1 MNKKY
6 LLLLT
11 IIFTLTNAPA
21 LSADYYPEM
30 GIDPFYSSLNPNYI
44 NEEEMPENQDSI
56 VNIIKKKKQEF
67 KDKKKQK
74 EINKMSID
82 TQSINTKEL
91 ESIESKEE
99 SIVPAVNE
107 AVNKESTKENIV
119 DTADDSFISKPSKG
133 LTKKELEKELR
144 KEEREKQKEIEKKN
158 QNNSNESFINKLF
171 PLTKKTNKFV
181 ENKPNTAPEIELT
194 ADYMEY
200 FPDRYEVE
208 AVGNAKVAFKL
219 QNMTLTA
226 NKIIFNYDQNILKA
240 NENVVLTTQE
250 SVTEGDFL
258 RIDLSQPS
266 GFVENPITK
275 MEDIQ
280 LSAKEAYIY
289 SDRIEE
295 NDGVAKILR
304 DEVLSLG
311 ARSFASYVDQ
321 GRIFQQKPN
330 LMSKES
336 KGVYK
341 LKANK
346 IIIDSKDDHEVITI
360 KNADLYLK
368 NHRIGKVPSVK
379 IVTNKTHNSIESNF
393 PELGSQSMLG
403 SHIGPA
409 VVLNVPGGS
418 TLKLAPILTY
428 KDDKIG
434 IGGIARFRNQY
445 NMTEVAYGTSKDEL
459 LIRGRH
465 KLAPGLLL
473 NYSRYTNQNEW
484 FLGYRMP
491 KYSGQLSYSRTD
503 YVKDLKLRFSQMYS
517 AGMFIDNR
525 KNVDWG
531 DAEGRF
537 RWMTQTNKPIYK
549 YSNEEG
555 NIGLNVS
562 LVAQTSA
569 AVYTTGDTVGLFRI
583 GPALSTNV
591 GPWKQALMYFQT
603 ASTGQSPFSFDRY
616 RYGRSN
622 FILIE
627 SLKVCKYLTVG
638 YMASLAMNSDYKND
652 DLFQENRIL
661 VSIGPE
667 YARLT
672 IGYDSIRRNTMFIL
686 SMLVGTKDSDIEFKK
701 SVLKNPDKFGKEKS
715 KQKKKKK
722 KSYKK
727 YLKET
732 A

>member
-6 LLLLT
+6 FLLIL
-11 IIFTLTNAPA
+11 IIFSFTVNSA
-21 LSADYYPEM
+21 LSADYYPEL
-30 GIDPFYSSLNPNYI
+30 GLDPFYSSLNPTYI
-44 NEEEMPENQDSI
+44 DEEEMPENQESI
-56 VNIIKKKKQEF
+56 VNIIKNKRQERKEKKLQ
-67 KDKKKQK
+67 KKIEK
-74 EINKMSID
+74 EKK
-82 TQSINTKEL
+82 NTSSLKEL
-91 ESIESKEE
+91 SVDNADKINEL
-99 SIVPAVNE
+99 PAVNDKIDREKQEQNIIE
-107 AVNKESTKENIV
+107 AAE
-119 DTADDSFISKPSKG
+119 DTFISKPKTG
-133 LTKKELEKELR
+133 LTKAELEKELR
-144 KEEREKQKEIEKKN
+144 EEERQKQKELEKLNQKEEKVSLKDRLFLFNKKKKEKKEEE
-158 QNNSNESFINKLF
+158 QKVDPS
-171 PLTKKTNKFV
+171 
-181 ENKPNTAPEIELT
+181 IELT

-208 AVGNAKVAFKL
+208 AVGNSQVIFKS
-219 QNMTLTA
+219 QNLKLTA
-226 NKIIFNYDQNILKA
+226 NKIVFNYDRNILKA
-240 NENVVLTTQE
+240 SENVVLTTPE
-250 SVTEGDFL
+250 STTEGDFV
-258 RIDLSQPS
+258 RIDLSKPS
-266 GFVENPITK
+266 GFVENPVTS

-280 LSAKEAYIY
+280 LSAKEAFLY

-295 NDGVAKILR
+295 NDGVAKILK

-321 GRIFQQKPN
+321 GRVFQQKPS
-330 LMSKES
+330 LMSNEA

-341 LKANK
+341 LKANT

-368 NHRIGKVPSVK
+368 NHKIAKVPSVK
-379 IVTNKTHNSIESNF
+379 IITNKTHTSVESNF
-393 PELGSQSMLG
+393 PEIGSQSMLG

-428 KDDKIG
+428 KDDKLG
-434 IGGIARFRNQY
+434 FGGIARFRNQY

-459 LIRGRH
+459 VIRGRH

-473 NYSRYTNQNEW
+473 NYSRYANQNEW

-491 KYSGQLSYSRTD
+491 KYGGQLSYSRTD

-517 AGMFIDNR
+517 AGVFVDKR

-537 RWMTQTNKPIYK
+537 RWMTQTFKSLYQYK
-549 YSNEEG
+549 NDEG
-555 NIGLNVS
+555 NISLNVG
-562 LVAQTSA
+562 LVAQTA
-569 AVYTTGDTVGLFRI
+569 ASVYTSGDTAGLFRI
-583 GPALSTNV
+583 GPALNTKV
-591 GPWKQALMYFQT
+591 GPWTQALMYYQT
-603 ASTGQSPFSFDRY
+603 ATAGSTPFDFDRY

-622 FILIE
+622 VVLIE
-627 SLKVCKYLTVG
+627 SLKVCKYLTLG

-672 IGYDSIRRNTMFIL
+672 VGYDSMRRNTMFIL
-686 SMLVGTKDSDIEFKK
+686 SMLVGTKDSDIKFKK
-701 SVLKNPDKFGKEKS
+701 AVLKNPDKFGKEKS
-715 KQKKKKK
+715 KQKKSKK

-732 A
+732 V

>member
-6 LLLLT
+6 FLLIL
-11 IIFTLTNAPA
+11 IIFSFTVNSA
-21 LSADYYPEM
+21 LSADYYPEL
-30 GIDPFYSSLNPNYI
+30 GLDPFYSSLNPTYI
-44 NEEEMPENQDSI
+44 DEEEMPENQESI
-56 VNIIKKKKQEF
+56 VNIIKNKRQERKEKKLQKKIEKEK
-67 KDKKKQK
+67 KDT
-74 EINKMSID
+74 S
-82 TQSINTKEL
+82 SLKEL
-91 ESIESKEE
+91 SVDNADKINEL
-99 SIVPAVNE
+99 PAVNDKIDREKQEQNIIE
-107 AVNKESTKENIV
+107 AAE
-119 DTADDSFISKPSKG
+119 DTFISKQKTG
-133 LTKKELEKELR
+133 LTKAELEKELR
-144 KEEREKQKEIEKKN
+144 EEERQKQKELEKLNQKEEKVSLKDRLFLFNKKKKEKKEEE
-158 QNNSNESFINKLF
+158 QKVDPS
-171 PLTKKTNKFV
+171 
-181 ENKPNTAPEIELT
+181 IELT

-208 AVGNAKVAFKL
+208 AVGNSQVIFKS
-219 QNMTLTA
+219 QNLKLTA
-226 NKIIFNYDQNILKA
+226 NKIVFNYDRNILKA
-240 NENVVLTTQE
+240 SENVVLTTPE
-250 SVTEGDFL
+250 STTEGDFV
-258 RIDLSQPS
+258 RIDLSKPS
-266 GFVENPITK
+266 GFVENPVTS

-280 LSAKEAYIY
+280 LSAKEAFLY

-295 NDGVAKILR
+295 NDGVAKILK

-321 GRIFQQKPN
+321 GRVFQQKPS
-330 LMSKES
+330 LMSNEA

-341 LKANK
+341 LKANT

-368 NHRIGKVPSVK
+368 NHKIAKVPSVK
-379 IVTNKTHNSIESNF
+379 IITNKTHTSVESNF
-393 PELGSQSMLG
+393 PEIGSQSMLG

-428 KDDKIG
+428 KDDKLG
-434 IGGIARFRNQY
+434 FGGIARFRNQY

-459 LIRGRH
+459 VIRGRH

-473 NYSRYTNQNEW
+473 NYSRYANQNEW

-491 KYSGQLSYSRTD
+491 KYGGQLSYSRTD

-517 AGMFIDNR
+517 AGVFVDKR

-537 RWMTQTNKPIYK
+537 RWMTQTFKSLYQYK
-549 YSNEEG
+549 NDEG
-555 NIGLNVS
+555 NISLNVG
-562 LVAQTSA
+562 LVAQTA
-569 AVYTTGDTVGLFRI
+569 ASVYTSGDTAGLFRI
-583 GPALSTNV
+583 GPALNTKV
-591 GPWKQALMYFQT
+591 GPWTQALMYYQT
-603 ASTGQSPFSFDRY
+603 ATAGSTPFDFDRY

-622 FILIE
+622 VVLIE
-627 SLKVCKYLTVG
+627 SLKVCKYLTLG

-672 IGYDSIRRNTMFIL
+672 VGYDSMRRNTMFIL
-686 SMLVGTKDSDIEFKK
+686 SMLVGTKDSDIKFKK
-701 SVLKNPDKFGKEKS
+701 AVIKNPDKFGKEKS
-715 KQKKKKK
+715 KQKKSKK

-732 A
+732 V

>member
-6 LLLLT
+6 FLLIL
-11 IIFTLTNAPA
+11 IIFSFTVNSA
-21 LSADYYPEM
+21 LSADYYPEL
-30 GIDPFYSSLNPNYI
+30 GLDPFYSSLNPTYI
-44 NEEEMPENQDSI
+44 DEEEMPENQESI
-56 VNIIKKKKQEF
+56 VNIIKNKRQERKEKKLQKKIEKEK
-67 KDKKKQK
+67 KDT
-74 EINKMSID
+74 S
-82 TQSINTKEL
+82 SLKEL
-91 ESIESKEE
+91 SVDNADKINEL
-99 SIVPAVNE
+99 PAVNDKIDREKQEQNIIE
-107 AVNKESTKENIV
+107 AAE
-119 DTADDSFISKPSKG
+119 DTFISKQKTG
-133 LTKKELEKELR
+133 LTKAELEKELR
-144 KEEREKQKEIEKKN
+144 EEERQKQKELEKLNQKEEKVSLKDRLFLFNKKKKEKKEEE
-158 QNNSNESFINKLF
+158 QKVDPS
-171 PLTKKTNKFV
+171 
-181 ENKPNTAPEIELT
+181 IELT

-208 AVGNAKVAFKL
+208 AVGNSQVIFKS
-219 QNMTLTA
+219 QNLKLTA
-226 NKIIFNYDQNILKA
+226 NKIVFNYDRNILKA
-240 NENVVLTTQE
+240 SENVVLTTPE
-250 SVTEGDFL
+250 STTEGDFV
-258 RIDLSQPS
+258 RIDLSKPS
-266 GFVENPITK
+266 GFVENPVTS

-280 LSAKEAYIY
+280 LSAKEAFLY

-295 NDGVAKILR
+295 NDGVAKILK

-321 GRIFQQKPN
+321 GRVFQQKPS
-330 LMSKES
+330 LMSNEA

-341 LKANK
+341 LKANT

-368 NHRIGKVPSVK
+368 NHKIAKVPSVK
-379 IVTNKTHNSIESNF
+379 IITNKTHTSVESNF
-393 PELGSQSMLG
+393 PEIGSQSMLG

-428 KDDKIG
+428 KDDKLG
-434 IGGIARFRNQY
+434 FGGIARFRNQY

-459 LIRGRH
+459 VIRGRH

-473 NYSRYTNQNEW
+473 NYSRYANQNEW

-491 KYSGQLSYSRTD
+491 KYGGQLSYSRTD

-517 AGMFIDNR
+517 AGVFVDKR

-537 RWMTQTNKPIYK
+537 RWMTQTFKSLYQYK
-549 YSNEEG
+549 NDEG
-555 NIGLNVS
+555 NISLNVG
-562 LVAQTSA
+562 LVAQTA
-569 AVYTTGDTVGLFRI
+569 ASVYTSGDTAGLFRI
-583 GPALSTNV
+583 GPALNTKV
-591 GPWKQALMYFQT
+591 GPWTQALMYYQT
-603 ASTGQSPFSFDRY
+603 ATAGSTPFDFDRY

-622 FILIE
+622 VVLIE
-627 SLKVCKYLTVG
+627 SLKVCKYLTLG

-672 IGYDSIRRNTMFIL
+672 VGYDSMRRNTMFIL
-686 SMLVGTKDSDIEFKK
+686 SMLVGTKDSDIKFKK
-701 SVLKNPDKFGKEKS
+701 TVLKNPDKLGKEKS
-715 KQKKKKK
+715 KQKKSKK

-732 A
+732 V

>member
-6 LLLLT
+6 FLLIL
-11 IIFTLTNAPA
+11 IIFSFTVNSA
-21 LSADYYPEM
+21 LSADYYPEL
-30 GIDPFYSSLNPNYI
+30 GLDPFYSSLNPTYI
-44 NEEEMPENQDSI
+44 DEEEMPENQERKERKLQ
-56 VNIIKKKKQEF
+56 KKIEKEKK
-67 KDKKKQK
+67 
-74 EINKMSID
+74 D
-82 TQSINTKEL
+82 TSSLKEL
-91 ESIESKEE
+91 SVDNADKINEL
-99 SIVPAVNE
+99 PAVNDKIDREKQEQNIIE
-107 AVNKESTKENIV
+107 AAE
-119 DTADDSFISKPSKG
+119 DTFISKQKTG
-133 LTKKELEKELR
+133 LTKAELEKELR
-144 KEEREKQKEIEKKN
+144 EEERQKQKELEKLNQKEEKVSLKDRLFLFNKKKKEKKEEE
-158 QNNSNESFINKLF
+158 QKVDPS
-171 PLTKKTNKFV
+171 
-181 ENKPNTAPEIELT
+181 IELT

-208 AVGNAKVAFKL
+208 AVGNSQVIFKS
-219 QNMTLTA
+219 QNLKLTA
-226 NKIIFNYDQNILKA
+226 NKIVFNYDRNILKA
-240 NENVVLTTQE
+240 SENVVLTTPE
-250 SVTEGDFL
+250 STTEGDFV
-258 RIDLSQPS
+258 RIDLSKPS
-266 GFVENPITK
+266 GFVENPVTS

-280 LSAKEAYIY
+280 LSAKEAFLY

-295 NDGVAKILR
+295 NDGVAKILK

-321 GRIFQQKPN
+321 GRVFQQKPS
-330 LMSKES
+330 LMSNEA

-341 LKANK
+341 LKANT

-368 NHRIGKVPSVK
+368 NHKIAKVPSVK
-379 IVTNKTHNSIESNF
+379 IITNKTHTSVESNF
-393 PELGSQSMLG
+393 PEIGSQSMLG

-428 KDDKIG
+428 KDDKLG
-434 IGGIARFRNQY
+434 FGGIARFRNQY

-459 LIRGRH
+459 VIRGRH

-473 NYSRYTNQNEW
+473 NYSRYANQNEW

-491 KYSGQLSYSRTD
+491 KYGGQLSYSRTD

-517 AGMFIDNR
+517 AGVFVDKR

-537 RWMTQTNKPIYK
+537 RWMTQTFKSLYQYK
-549 YSNEEG
+549 NDEG
-555 NIGLNVS
+555 NISLNVG
-562 LVAQTSA
+562 LVAQTA
-569 AVYTTGDTVGLFRI
+569 ASVYTSGDTAGLFRI
-583 GPALSTNV
+583 GPALNTKV
-591 GPWKQALMYFQT
+591 GPWTQALMYYQT
-603 ASTGQSPFSFDRY
+603 ATAGSTPFDFDRY

-622 FILIE
+622 VVLIE
-627 SLKVCKYLTVG
+627 SLKVCKYLTLG

-672 IGYDSIRRNTMFIL
+672 VGYDSMRRNTMFIL
-686 SMLVGTKDSDIEFKK
+686 SMLVGTKDSDIKFKK
-701 SVLKNPDKFGKEKS
+701 AVLKNPDKFGKEKS
-715 KQKKKKK
+715 KQKKSKK

-732 A
+732 V

>member
-6 LLLLT
+6 FLLIL
-11 IIFTLTNAPA
+11 IIFSFTVNSA
-21 LSADYYPEM
+21 LSADYYPEL
-30 GIDPFYSSLNPNYI
+30 GLDPFYSSLNPTYI
-44 NEEEMPENQDSI
+44 DEEEMPENQESI
-56 VNIIKKKKQEF
+56 VNIIKNKRQERKEKKLQKKIEKEK
-67 KDKKKQK
+67 KDT
-74 EINKMSID
+74 S
-82 TQSINTKEL
+82 SLKEL
-91 ESIESKEE
+91 SVDNADKINEL
-99 SIVPAVNE
+99 PAVNDKIDREKQEQNIIE
-107 AVNKESTKENIV
+107 AAE
-119 DTADDSFISKPSKG
+119 DTFISKQKTG
-133 LTKKELEKELR
+133 LTKAELEKELR
-144 KEEREKQKEIEKKN
+144 EEERQKQKELEKLN
-158 QNNSNESFINKLF
+158 QKEEKVSLKDRLFLFNK
-171 PLTKKTNKFV
+171 KKKKKKEEEQKV
-181 ENKPNTAPEIELT
+181 DPSIELT

-208 AVGNAKVAFKL
+208 AVGNSQVIFKS
-219 QNMTLTA
+219 QNLKLTA
-226 NKIIFNYDQNILKA
+226 NKIVFNYDRNILKA
-240 NENVVLTTQE
+240 SENVVLTTPE
-250 SVTEGDFL
+250 STTEGDFV
-258 RIDLSQPS
+258 RIDLSKPS
-266 GFVENPITK
+266 GFVENPVTS

-280 LSAKEAYIY
+280 LSAKEAFLY

-295 NDGVAKILR
+295 NDGVAKILK

-321 GRIFQQKPN
+321 GRVFQQKPS
-330 LMSKES
+330 LMSNEA

-341 LKANK
+341 LKANT

-368 NHRIGKVPSVK
+368 NHKIAKVPSVK
-379 IVTNKTHNSIESNF
+379 IITNKTHTSVESNF
-393 PELGSQSMLG
+393 PEIGSQSMLG

-428 KDDKIG
+428 KDDKLG
-434 IGGIARFRNQY
+434 FGGIARFRNQY

-459 LIRGRH
+459 VIRGRH

-473 NYSRYTNQNEW
+473 NYSRYANQNEW

-491 KYSGQLSYSRTD
+491 KYGGQLSYSRTD

-517 AGMFIDNR
+517 AGVFVDKR

-537 RWMTQTNKPIYK
+537 RWMTQTFKSLYQYK
-549 YSNEEG
+549 NDEG
-555 NIGLNVS
+555 NISLNVG
-562 LVAQTSA
+562 LVAQTA
-569 AVYTTGDTVGLFRI
+569 ASVYTSGDTAGLFRI
-583 GPALSTNV
+583 GPALNTKV
-591 GPWKQALMYFQT
+591 GPWTQALMYYQT
-603 ASTGQSPFSFDRY
+603 ATAGSTPFDFDRY

-622 FILIE
+622 VVLIE
-627 SLKVCKYLTVG
+627 SLKVCKYLTLG

-672 IGYDSIRRNTMFIL
+672 VGYDSMRRNTMFIL
-686 SMLVGTKDSDIEFKK
+686 SMLVGTKDSDIKFKK
-701 SVLKNPDKFGKEKS
+701 AVLKNPDKFGKEKS
-715 KQKKKKK
+715 KQKKSKK

-732 A
+732 V

>member
-6 LLLLT
+6 FLLIL
-11 IIFTLTNAPA
+11 IIFSFTVNSA
-21 LSADYYPEM
+21 LSADYYPEL
-30 GIDPFYSSLNPNYI
+30 GLDPFYSSLNPTYI
-44 NEEEMPENQDSI
+44 DEEEMPENQESI
-56 VNIIKKKKQEF
+56 VNIIKNKRQERKEKKLQKKIEKEK
-67 KDKKKQK
+67 KDT
-74 EINKMSID
+74 S
-82 TQSINTKEL
+82 SLKEL
-91 ESIESKEE
+91 SVDNADKINEL
-99 SIVPAVNE
+99 PAVNDKIDREKQEQNIIE
-107 AVNKESTKENIV
+107 AAE
-119 DTADDSFISKPSKG
+119 DTFISKQKTG
-133 LTKKELEKELR
+133 LTKAELEKELR
-144 KEEREKQKEIEKKN
+144 EEERQKQKELEKLNQKEEKVSLKDRLFLFNKKKKEKKEEE
-158 QNNSNESFINKLF
+158 QKVDPS
-171 PLTKKTNKFV
+171 
-181 ENKPNTAPEIELT
+181 IELT

-208 AVGNAKVAFKL
+208 AVGNSQVIFKS
-219 QNMTLTA
+219 QNLKLTA
-226 NKIIFNYDQNILKA
+226 NKIVFNYDRNILKA
-240 NENVVLTTQE
+240 SENVVLTTPE
-250 SVTEGDFL
+250 STTEGDFV
-258 RIDLSQPS
+258 RIDLSKPS
-266 GFVENPITK
+266 GFVENPVTS

-280 LSAKEAYIY
+280 LSAKEAFLY

-295 NDGVAKILR
+295 NDGVAKILK

-321 GRIFQQKPN
+321 GRVFQQKPS
-330 LMSKES
+330 LMSNEA

-341 LKANK
+341 LKANT

-368 NHRIGKVPSVK
+368 NHKIAKVPSVK
-379 IVTNKTHNSIESNF
+379 IITNKTHTSVESNF
-393 PELGSQSMLG
+393 PEIGSQSMLG

-428 KDDKIG
+428 KDDKLG
-434 IGGIARFRNQY
+434 FGGIARFRNQY

-459 LIRGRH
+459 VIRGRH

-473 NYSRYTNQNEW
+473 NYSRYANQNEW

-491 KYSGQLSYSRTD
+491 KYGGQLSYSRTD

-517 AGMFIDNR
+517 AGVFVDKR

-537 RWMTQTNKPIYK
+537 RWMTQTFKSLYQYK
-549 YSNEEG
+549 NDEG
-555 NIGLNVS
+555 NISLNVG
-562 LVAQTSA
+562 LVAQTA
-569 AVYTTGDTVGLFRI
+569 ASVYTSGDTAGLFRI
-583 GPALSTNV
+583 GPALNTKV
-591 GPWKQALMYFQT
+591 GPWTQALMYYQT
-603 ASTGQSPFSFDRY
+603 ATAGSTPFDFDRY

-622 FILIE
+622 VVLIE
-627 SLKVCKYLTVG
+627 SLKVCKYLTLG

-672 IGYDSIRRNTMFIL
+672 VGYDSMRRNTMFIL
-686 SMLVGTKDSDIEFKK
+686 SMLVGTKDSDIKFKK
-701 SVLKNPDKFGKEKS
+701 AVLKNPDKFGKEKS
-715 KQKKKKK
+715 KQKKSKK

-732 A
+732 V

>member
-1 MNKKY
+1 MNKNI
-6 LLLLT
+6 LFIIL
-11 IIFTLTNAPA
+11 IIFSISVNSA
-21 LSADYYPEM
+21 LSVDYYPEL
-30 GIDPFYSSLNPNYI
+30 GIDPFYSSLNPTYI
-44 NEEEMPENQDSI
+44 DNEEMPENQDSI
-56 VNIIKKKKQEF
+56 VNIIKKKKQER
-67 KDKKKQK
+67 KAKKQK
-74 EINKMSID
+74 EA
-82 TQSINTKEL
+82 T
-91 ESIESKEE
+91 
-99 SIVPAVNE
+99 
-107 AVNKESTKENIV
+107 NKEIEQKQESAKTIEKDMVQDINNVIKNDLEENSIS
-119 DTADDSFISKPSKG
+119 DIPEDAFISKPKKS
-133 LTKKELEKELR
+133 LTKVELEKELK
-144 KEEREKQKEIEKKN
+144 KEEREKQKELNKLKQKDENKSFFDELFPLRKKKIEKKEN
-158 QNNSNESFINKLF
+158 IQ
-171 PLTKKTNKFV
+171 KK
-181 ENKPNTAPEIELT
+181 EPEIELT

-208 AVGNAKVAFKL
+208 AVGNTKVVFKM

-226 NKIIFNYDQNILKA
+226 NKIIFNYDKNILKA
-240 NENVVLTTQE
+240 SENVVLTTQE
-250 SVTEGDFL
+250 SVTEGDFI
-258 RIDLSQPS
+258 RIDLSMPS
-266 GFVENPITK
+266 GYVENPITRL
-275 MEDIQ
+275 EDIH
-280 LSAKEAYIY
+280 LSAKEALIF

-295 NDGVAKILR
+295 NDGVAKILK

-321 GRIFQQKPN
+321 SRLFQQRPSK
-330 LMSKES
+330 MSAEA

-360 KNADLYLK
+360 QNADLYLK
-368 NHRIGKVPSVK
+368 NHKIAKVPSVK
-379 IVTNKTHNSIESNF
+379 IVTNKTHSNIESNF
-393 PELGSQSMLG
+393 PEIGSQSMLG

-428 KDDKIG
+428 KNDKLG

-465 KLAPGLLL
+465 KLAPGLQL
-473 NYSRYTNQNEW
+473 NYSRFTNQNEW

-491 KYSGQLSYSRTD
+491 KYSGQLTYSRTD
-503 YVKDLKLRFSQMYS
+503 FVKDLNLRFSQMYS
-517 AGMFIDNR
+517 AGVFIDNR

-537 RWMTQTNKPIYK
+537 RWMTQTYKPIYK
-549 YSNEEG
+549 YENEEG
-555 NIGLNVS
+555 NISLNLG

-569 AVYTTGDTVGLFRI
+569 AVYTSGDTVGLFRV
-583 GPALSTNV
+583 GPSLNTKV
-591 GPWKQALMYFQT
+591 GPWNQALMYYQT
-603 ASTGQSPFSFDRY
+603 ASAGQSPFYFDRY

-622 FILIE
+622 LVLIE

-672 IGYDSIRRNTMFIL
+672 IGYDSMRRNTMFIL

-701 SVLKNPDKFGKEKS
+701 TILKNPDKFGKEKS
-715 KQKKKKK
+715 KQKKSKKK
-722 KSYKK
+722 DYKK
-727 YLKET
+727 YVPKNV
-732 A
+732 

>member
-6 LLLLT
+6 FILISL
-11 IIFTLTNAPA
+11 IIFMSSNVAYT
-21 LSADYYPEM
+21 ADYYPEM
-30 GIDPFYSSLNPNYI
+30 GIDPFYSSLNPTYI
-44 NEEEMPENQDSI
+44 NEEEMPEDQDSI
-56 VNIIKKKKQEF
+56 VNIIKNKWQTRKER
-67 KDKKKQK
+67 KKQK
-74 EINKMSID
+74 E
-82 TQSINTKEL
+82 L
-91 ESIESKEE
+91 EKNIE
-99 SIVPAVNE
+99 
-107 AVNKESTKENIV
+107 KESEVKKTIEDVVPGLNNEVEEEKNDKNIV
-119 DTADDSFISKPSKG
+119 GVKDDSFVSIPRKS
-133 LTKKELEKELR
+133 LTKAELEKELR
-144 KEEREKQKEIEKKN
+144 AEEREKQKELEKIQKN
-158 QNNSNESFINKLF
+158 EGKESFKDRF
-171 PLTKKTNKFV
+171 FSFGKKKKEKA
-181 ENKPNTAPEIELT
+181 ENNQEVDPGIEFT

-200 FPDRYEVE
+200 FPERYEVE
-208 AVGNAKVAFKL
+208 AVGNAKVQFKR
-219 QNMTLTA
+219 QNLILTA
-226 NKIIFNYDQNILKA
+226 NKIVFNYDRNILKA
-240 NENVVLTTQE
+240 SENVVLTTQD
-250 SVTEGDFL
+250 STTEGDFI
-258 RIDLSQPS
+258 RIDLSEPS
-266 GFVENPITK
+266 GFVENPLTK
-275 MEDIQ
+275 MEDIK
-280 LSAKEAYIY
+280 LSAKEAFIY

-295 NDGVAKILR
+295 NDGVAKILK

-321 GRIFQQKPN
+321 GRIFQQKPS
-330 LMSKES
+330 LMNKDS

-341 LKANK
+341 LKANT
-346 IIIDSKDDHEVITI
+346 IVIDSKDEHEVITI

-368 NHRIGKVPSVK
+368 NYKIAKVPSVK
-379 IVTNKTHNSIESNF
+379 IVTNKTHSSVESNF

-459 LIRGRH
+459 IVRGRH

-491 KYSGQLSYSRTD
+491 KYSGQLTYSRTD

-517 AGMFIDNR
+517 AGVFVDNR
-525 KNVDWG
+525 RNVDWG

-537 RWMTQTNKPIYK
+537 RWMTQTYKPIYK
-549 YSNEEG
+549 YQNEEG
-555 NIGLNVS
+555 NIGFNVG

-569 AVYTTGDTVGLFRI
+569 AVYTSGDTMGIFRI
-583 GPALSTNV
+583 GPALNTKV
-591 GPWKQALMYFQT
+591 GPWNQALMYYQT
-603 ASTGQSPFSFDRY
+603 ATAGSSPFDFDRY

-622 FILIE
+622 FVFIE

-638 YMASLAMNSDYKND
+638 YMASLAINSDYKND

-672 IGYDSIRRNTMFIL
+672 VGYDSIRRNTMFIL

-732 A
+732 V

>member
-6 LLLLT
+6 FLLIL
-11 IIFTLTNAPA
+11 IIFSFTVNSA
-21 LSADYYPEM
+21 LSADYYPEL
-30 GIDPFYSSLNPNYI
+30 GLDPFYSSLNPTYI
-44 NEEEMPENQDSI
+44 DEEEMPENQESI
-56 VNIIKKKKQEF
+56 VNIIKNKRQERKEKKLQKKIEKEK
-67 KDKKKQK
+67 KDT
-74 EINKMSID
+74 S
-82 TQSINTKEL
+82 SLKEL
-91 ESIESKEE
+91 SVDNADKINEL
-99 SIVPAVNE
+99 PAVNDKIDREKQEQNIIE
-107 AVNKESTKENIV
+107 AAE
-119 DTADDSFISKPSKG
+119 DTFISKQKTG
-133 LTKKELEKELR
+133 LTKAELEKELR
-144 KEEREKQKEIEKKN
+144 EEERQKQKELEKLNQKEEKVSLKDRLFLFNKKKKEKKEEE
-158 QNNSNESFINKLF
+158 QKVDPS
-171 PLTKKTNKFV
+171 
-181 ENKPNTAPEIELT
+181 IELT

-208 AVGNAKVAFKL
+208 AVGNSQVIFKS
-219 QNMTLTA
+219 QNLKLTA
-226 NKIIFNYDQNILKA
+226 NKIVFNYDRNILKA
-240 NENVVLTTQE
+240 SENVVLTTPE
-250 SVTEGDFL
+250 STTEGDFV
-258 RIDLSQPS
+258 RIDLSKPS
-266 GFVENPITK
+266 GFVENPVTS

-280 LSAKEAYIY
+280 LSAKEAFLY

-295 NDGVAKILR
+295 NDGVAKILK

-321 GRIFQQKPN
+321 GRVFQQKPS
-330 LMSKES
+330 LMSNEA

-341 LKANK
+341 LKANT
-346 IIIDSKDDHEVITI
+346 IIIDSKDDHDVITI

-368 NHRIGKVPSVK
+368 NHKIAKVPSVK
-379 IVTNKTHNSIESNF
+379 IITNKTHTSVESNF
-393 PELGSQSMLG
+393 PEIGSQSMLG

-428 KDDKIG
+428 KDDKLG
-434 IGGIARFRNQY
+434 FGGIARFRNQY

-459 LIRGRH
+459 VIRGRH

-473 NYSRYTNQNEW
+473 NYSRYANQNEW

-491 KYSGQLSYSRTD
+491 KYGGQLSYSRTD

-517 AGMFIDNR
+517 AGVFVDKR

-537 RWMTQTNKPIYK
+537 RWMTQTFKSLYQYK
-549 YSNEEG
+549 NDEG
-555 NIGLNVS
+555 NISLNVG
-562 LVAQTSA
+562 LVAQTA
-569 AVYTTGDTVGLFRI
+569 ASVYTSGDTAGLFRI
-583 GPALSTNV
+583 GPALNTKV
-591 GPWKQALMYFQT
+591 GPWTQALMYYQT
-603 ASTGQSPFSFDRY
+603 ATAGSTPFDFDRY

-622 FILIE
+622 VVLIE
-627 SLKVCKYLTVG
+627 SLKVCKYLTLG

-672 IGYDSIRRNTMFIL
+672 VGYDSMRRNTMFIL
-686 SMLVGTKDSDIEFKK
+686 SMLVGTKDSDIKFKK
-701 SVLKNPDKFGKEKS
+701 AVLKNPDKFGKEKS
-715 KQKKKKK
+715 KQKKSKK

-732 A
+732 V

>member
-6 LLLLT
+6 FLLIL
-11 IIFTLTNAPA
+11 IIFSFTVNSA
-21 LSADYYPEM
+21 LSADYYPEL
-30 GIDPFYSSLNPNYI
+30 GLDPFYSSLNPTYI
-44 NEEEMPENQDSI
+44 DEEEMPENQESI
-56 VNIIKKKKQEF
+56 VNIIKNKRQERKEKKLQKKIEKEK
-67 KDKKKQK
+67 KDT
-74 EINKMSID
+74 S
-82 TQSINTKEL
+82 SLKEL
-91 ESIESKEE
+91 SVDNADKINEL
-99 SIVPAVNE
+99 PAVNDKIDREKQEQNIIE
-107 AVNKESTKENIV
+107 AAE
-119 DTADDSFISKPSKG
+119 DTFISKPKTG
-133 LTKKELEKELR
+133 LTKAELEKELR
-144 KEEREKQKEIEKKN
+144 EEERQKQKELEKLNQKEEKVSLKDRLFLFNKKKNEKKEEE
-158 QNNSNESFINKLF
+158 QKVDPS
-171 PLTKKTNKFV
+171 
-181 ENKPNTAPEIELT
+181 IELT

-208 AVGNAKVAFKL
+208 AVGNSQVIFKS
-219 QNMTLTA
+219 QNLKLTA
-226 NKIIFNYDQNILKA
+226 NKIVFNYDRNILKA
-240 NENVVLTTQE
+240 SENVVLTTPE
-250 SVTEGDFL
+250 STTEGDFV
-258 RIDLSQPS
+258 RIDLSKPS
-266 GFVENPITK
+266 GFVENPVTS

-280 LSAKEAYIY
+280 LSAKEAFLY

-295 NDGVAKILR
+295 NDGVAKILK

-321 GRIFQQKPN
+321 GRVFQQKPS
-330 LMSKES
+330 LMSNEA

-341 LKANK
+341 LKANT

-368 NHRIGKVPSVK
+368 NHKIAKVPSVK
-379 IVTNKTHNSIESNF
+379 IITNKTHTSVESNF
-393 PELGSQSMLG
+393 PEIGSQSMLG

-428 KDDKIG
+428 KDDKLG
-434 IGGIARFRNQY
+434 FGGIARFRNQY

-459 LIRGRH
+459 VIRGRH

-473 NYSRYTNQNEW
+473 NYSRYANQNEW

-491 KYSGQLSYSRTD
+491 KYGGQLSYSRTD

-517 AGMFIDNR
+517 AGVFVDKR

-537 RWMTQTNKPIYK
+537 RWMTQTFKSLYQYK
-549 YSNEEG
+549 NDEG
-555 NIGLNVS
+555 NISLNVG
-562 LVAQTSA
+562 LVAQTA
-569 AVYTTGDTVGLFRI
+569 ASVYTSGDTAGLFRI
-583 GPALSTNV
+583 GPALNTKV
-591 GPWKQALMYFQT
+591 GPWTQALMYYQT
-603 ASTGQSPFSFDRY
+603 ATAGSTPFDFDRY

-622 FILIE
+622 VVLIE
-627 SLKVCKYLTVG
+627 SLKVCKYLTLG

-672 IGYDSIRRNTMFIL
+672 VGYDSMRRNTMFIL
-686 SMLVGTKDSDIEFKK
+686 SMLVGTKDSDIKFKK
-701 SVLKNPDKFGKEKS
+701 AVLKNPDKFGKEKS
-715 KQKKKKK
+715 KQKKSKK

-732 A
+732 V

>member
-1 MNKKY
+1 MNKNI
-6 LLLLT
+6 LFIIL
-11 IIFTLTNAPA
+11 IIFSISVNSA
-21 LSADYYPEM
+21 LSVDYYPEL
-30 GIDPFYSSLNPNYI
+30 GIDPFYSSLNPTYI
-44 NEEEMPENQDSI
+44 DNEEMPENQDSI
-56 VNIIKKKKQEF
+56 VNIIKKKKQER
-67 KDKKKQK
+67 KAKKQK
-74 EINKMSID
+74 EA
-82 TQSINTKEL
+82 T
-91 ESIESKEE
+91 
-99 SIVPAVNE
+99 
-107 AVNKESTKENIV
+107 NKEIEQKQESAKTIEKDMVQDINNVIKNDLEENSIS
-119 DTADDSFISKPSKG
+119 DIPEDAFISKPKKS
-133 LTKKELEKELR
+133 LTKVELEKELK
-144 KEEREKQKEIEKKN
+144 KEEREKQKELNKLKQKDENKSFFDELFPLRKKKIEKKEN
-158 QNNSNESFINKLF
+158 IQ
-171 PLTKKTNKFV
+171 KK
-181 ENKPNTAPEIELT
+181 EPEIELT

-208 AVGNAKVAFKL
+208 AVGNTKVVFKM

-226 NKIIFNYDQNILKA
+226 NKIIFNYDKNILKA
-240 NENVVLTTQE
+240 SENVVLTTQE
-250 SVTEGDFL
+250 SVTEGDFI
-258 RIDLSQPS
+258 RIDLSMPS
-266 GFVENPITK
+266 GYVENPITRL
-275 MEDIQ
+275 EDIH
-280 LSAKEAYIY
+280 LSAKEALIF

-295 NDGVAKILR
+295 NDGVAKILK

-321 GRIFQQKPN
+321 SRLFQQRPSK
-330 LMSKES
+330 MSAEA

-360 KNADLYLK
+360 QNADLYLK
-368 NHRIGKVPSVK
+368 NHKIAKVPSVK
-379 IVTNKTHNSIESNF
+379 IVTNKTHSNIESNF
-393 PELGSQSMLG
+393 PEIGSQSMLG

-428 KDDKIG
+428 KNDKLG

-465 KLAPGLLL
+465 KLAPGLQL
-473 NYSRYTNQNEW
+473 NYSRFTNQNEW

-491 KYSGQLSYSRTD
+491 KYSGQLTYSRTD
-503 YVKDLKLRFSQMYS
+503 FVKDLNLRFSQMYS
-517 AGMFIDNR
+517 AGVFIDKR

-537 RWMTQTNKPIYK
+537 RWMTQTYKPIYK
-549 YSNEEG
+549 YENEEG
-555 NIGLNVS
+555 NISLNLG

-569 AVYTTGDTVGLFRI
+569 AVYTSGDTVGLFRV
-583 GPALSTNV
+583 GPSLNTKV
-591 GPWKQALMYFQT
+591 GPWNQALMYYQT
-603 ASTGQSPFSFDRY
+603 ASAGQSPFYFDRY

-622 FILIE
+622 LVLIE

-672 IGYDSIRRNTMFIL
+672 IGYDSMRRNTMFIL

-701 SVLKNPDKFGKEKS
+701 TILKNPDKFGKEKS
-715 KQKKKKK
+715 KQKKSKKK
-722 KSYKK
+722 DYKK
-727 YLKET
+727 YVPKNV
-732 A
+732 

>member
-6 LLLLT
+6 FLLIL
-11 IIFTLTNAPA
+11 IIFSFTVNSA
-21 LSADYYPEM
+21 LSADYYPEL
-30 GIDPFYSSLNPNYI
+30 GLDPFYSSLNPTYI
-44 NEEEMPENQDSI
+44 DEEEMPENQESI
-56 VNIIKKKKQEF
+56 VNIIKNKRQERKERKLQKKIEKEK
-67 KDKKKQK
+67 KDT
-74 EINKMSID
+74 S
-82 TQSINTKEL
+82 SLKEL
-91 ESIESKEE
+91 SVDNADKINEL
-99 SIVPAVNE
+99 PAVNDKIDREKQEQNIIE
-107 AVNKESTKENIV
+107 AAE
-119 DTADDSFISKPSKG
+119 DTFISKQKTG
-133 LTKKELEKELR
+133 LTKAELEKELR
-144 KEEREKQKEIEKKN
+144 EEERQKQKELEKLNQKEEKVSLKDRLFLFNKKKKEKKEEE
-158 QNNSNESFINKLF
+158 QKVDPS
-171 PLTKKTNKFV
+171 
-181 ENKPNTAPEIELT
+181 IELT

-208 AVGNAKVAFKL
+208 AVGNSQVIFKS
-219 QNMTLTA
+219 QNLKLTA
-226 NKIIFNYDQNILKA
+226 NKIVFNYDRNILKA
-240 NENVVLTTQE
+240 SENVVLTTPE
-250 SVTEGDFL
+250 STTEGDFV
-258 RIDLSQPS
+258 RIDLSKPS
-266 GFVENPITK
+266 GFVENPLTS

-280 LSAKEAYIY
+280 LSAKEAFLY

-295 NDGVAKILR
+295 NDGVAKILK

-321 GRIFQQKPN
+321 GRVFQQKPS
-330 LMSKES
+330 LMSNEA

-341 LKANK
+341 LKANT

-368 NHRIGKVPSVK
+368 NHKIAKVPSVK
-379 IVTNKTHNSIESNF
+379 IITNKTHTSVESNF
-393 PELGSQSMLG
+393 PEIGSQSMLG

-428 KDDKIG
+428 KDDKLG
-434 IGGIARFRNQY
+434 FGGIARFRNQY

-459 LIRGRH
+459 VIRGRH

-473 NYSRYTNQNEW
+473 NYSRYANQNEW

-491 KYSGQLSYSRTD
+491 KYGGQLSYSRTD

-517 AGMFIDNR
+517 AGVFVDKR

-537 RWMTQTNKPIYK
+537 RWMTQTFKSLYQYK
-549 YSNEEG
+549 NDEG
-555 NIGLNVS
+555 NISLNVG
-562 LVAQTSA
+562 LVAQTA
-569 AVYTTGDTVGLFRI
+569 ASVYTSGDTAGLFRI
-583 GPALSTNV
+583 GPALNTKV
-591 GPWKQALMYFQT
+591 GPWTQALMYYQT
-603 ASTGQSPFSFDRY
+603 ATAGSTPFDFDRY

-622 FILIE
+622 VVLIE
-627 SLKVCKYLTVG
+627 SLKVCKYLTLG

-672 IGYDSIRRNTMFIL
+672 VGYDSMRRNTMFIL
-686 SMLVGTKDSDIEFKK
+686 SMLVGTKDSDIKFKK
-701 SVLKNPDKFGKEKS
+701 AVLKNPDKFGKEKS
-715 KQKKKKK
+715 KQKKSKK

-732 A
+732 V

>member
-6 LLLLT
+6 FLLIL
-11 IIFTLTNAPA
+11 IIFSFTVNSA
-21 LSADYYPEM
+21 LSADYYPEL
-30 GIDPFYSSLNPNYI
+30 GLDPFYSSLNPTYI
-44 NEEEMPENQDSI
+44 DEEEMPENQESI
-56 VNIIKKKKQEF
+56 VNIIKNKRQERKERKLQKKIEKEK
-67 KDKKKQK
+67 KDT
-74 EINKMSID
+74 S
-82 TQSINTKEL
+82 SLKEL
-91 ESIESKEE
+91 SVDNADKINEL
-99 SIVPAVNE
+99 PAVNDKIDREKQEQNIIE
-107 AVNKESTKENIV
+107 AAE
-119 DTADDSFISKPSKG
+119 DTFISKQKTG
-133 LTKKELEKELR
+133 LTKAELEKELR
-144 KEEREKQKEIEKKN
+144 EEERQKQKELEKLNQKEEKVSLKDRLFLFNKKKKEKKEEE
-158 QNNSNESFINKLF
+158 QKVDPS
-171 PLTKKTNKFV
+171 
-181 ENKPNTAPEIELT
+181 IELT

-208 AVGNAKVAFKL
+208 AVGNSQVIFKS
-219 QNMTLTA
+219 QNLKLTA
-226 NKIIFNYDQNILKA
+226 NKIVFNYDRNILKA
-240 NENVVLTTQE
+240 SENVVLTTPE
-250 SVTEGDFL
+250 STTEGDFV
-258 RIDLSQPS
+258 RIDLSKPS
-266 GFVENPITK
+266 GFVENPVTS

-280 LSAKEAYIY
+280 LSAKEAFLY

-295 NDGVAKILR
+295 NDGVAKILK

-321 GRIFQQKPN
+321 GRVFQQKPS
-330 LMSKES
+330 LMSNEA

-341 LKANK
+341 LKANT

-368 NHRIGKVPSVK
+368 NHKIAKVPSVK
-379 IVTNKTHNSIESNF
+379 IITNKTHTSVESNF
-393 PELGSQSMLG
+393 PEIGSQSMLG

-428 KDDKIG
+428 KDDKLG
-434 IGGIARFRNQY
+434 FGGIARFRNQY

-459 LIRGRH
+459 VIRGRH

-473 NYSRYTNQNEW
+473 NYSRYANQNEW

-491 KYSGQLSYSRTD
+491 KYGGQLSYSRTD

-517 AGMFIDNR
+517 AGVFVDKR

-537 RWMTQTNKPIYK
+537 RWMTQTFKSLYQYK
-549 YSNEEG
+549 NDEG
-555 NIGLNVS
+555 NISLNVG
-562 LVAQTSA
+562 LVAQTA
-569 AVYTTGDTVGLFRI
+569 ASVYTSGDTAGLFRI
-583 GPALSTNV
+583 GPALNTKV
-591 GPWKQALMYFQT
+591 GPWTQALMYYQT
-603 ASTGQSPFSFDRY
+603 ATAGSTPFDFDRY

-622 FILIE
+622 VVLIE
-627 SLKVCKYLTVG
+627 SLKVCKYLTLG

-672 IGYDSIRRNTMFIL
+672 VGYDSMRRNTMFIL
-686 SMLVGTKDSDIEFKK
+686 SMLVGTKDSDIKFKK
-701 SVLKNPDKFGKEKS
+701 AVLKNPDKFGKEKS
-715 KQKKKKK
+715 KQKKSKK

-732 A
+732 V